1 MAQEHW
7 HTTFVPVGDILWPI
21 EAPCLGKS
29 CKDAVPLVLVVVEDQ
44 YLLTLIGFDD
54 LGQCVQLGVVEGNCL
69 TVVVVYGTTCHLE
82 QLTCDGCGGI
92 PSNGACHLCQFIWV
106 VRVKIAPVV
115 VSIYSAG
122 GFEQGKYL
130 LRLQFVIGLTFRRR
144 HPDRNGVVENRW

>member
-1 MAQEHW
+1 M
-7 HTTFVPVGDILWPI
+7 
-21 EAPCLGKS
+21 
-29 CKDAVPLVLVVVEDQ
+29 LVVVEDQ
-44 YLLTLIGFDD
+44 YLLPLIGFDD

-106 VRVKIAPVV
+106 AHIQLLEARGLLK
-115 VSIYSAG
+115 
-122 GFEQGKYL
+122 QGKYL

-144 HPDRNGVVENRW
+144 HPDRNGVVEDRW